1 MTTKEEVKRII
12 DKYNESFSELS
23 NNGTAKEFK
32 TVMKYIADQAN
43 KRQRQSVGWKRL
55 RKGLKNKNNS
65 LYSCQQSELF
75 YTLYRN
81 NVISVAYLRI

>member
-1 MTTKEEVKRII
+1 MITKEEVKRIV

-43 KRQRQSVGWKRL
+43 KRQRHWSGLKRL
-55 RKGLKNKNNS
+55 KMKNVKTN
-65 LYSCQQSELF
+65 QE
-75 YTLYRN
+75 
-81 NVISVAYLRI
+81 

>member
-23 NNGTAKEFK
+23 NNSTAKEFK

-43 KRQRQSVGWKRL
+43 KRQRQLVGWKMKKIKKSPYL
-55 RKGLKNKNNS
+55 V
-65 LYSCQQSELF
+65 
-75 YTLYRN
+75 LYRN
-81 NVISVAYLRI
+81 WIRYFCLKT

>member
-43 KRQRQSVGWKRL
+43 KRQRQLVGL
-55 RKGLKNKNNS
+55 EEKNKK
-65 LYSCQQSELF
+65 
-75 YTLYRN
+75 TK
-81 NVISVAYLRI
+81 

>member
-43 KRQRQSVGWKRL
+43 KRQRQLVGWKMKKIKKSPYL
-55 RKGLKNKNNS
+55 V
-65 LYSCQQSELF
+65 
-75 YTLYRN
+75 LYRN
-81 NVISVAYLRI
+81 WIRYFCLKTQR